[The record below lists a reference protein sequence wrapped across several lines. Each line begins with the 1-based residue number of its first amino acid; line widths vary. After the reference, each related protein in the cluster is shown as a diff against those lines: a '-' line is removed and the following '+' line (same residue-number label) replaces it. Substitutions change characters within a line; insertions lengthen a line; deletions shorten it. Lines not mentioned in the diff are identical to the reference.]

1 MATLTTTIIALNG
14 GNTAVPGTG
23 EDTSITV
30 TGAWLAGDQYTIT
43 FTDNTTGAQTQIGA
57 GNITGVTPTY
67 VLVFNNKTYLLG
79 GNTVYISAVGDPT
92 TWNNPNGIG
101 NGYLTLGD
109 YFGSSAMLVA
119 AAPYQG
125 KIVFFSRYSTQIWTV
140 DADLGQ
146 WQLLQILQ
154 NIGTVAGASV
164 QPLGDLDVFFLSD
177 TGIRSLRP
185 RDLTLNAFVPDI
197 GSPIDSLIQS
207 ALLANNYTTAC
218 GIVEPSANRYWCYL
232 NGVIYVLSYF
242 PSAKITA
249 WGMYWPTYATYPTAS
264 VGTYPV
270 TGSPVVTY
278 AATVGR
284 SYYWIKG
291 MHEVSITDGAVTY
304 SQSCSF
310 VSQGATLTVK
320 GVAGTTITANDVE
333 EQTPFTPTKFITY
346 NGQVFCRDATH
357 AFVFGGAD
365 NNTYD
370 GTIATAATSWL
381 DAKEPSVLKQ
391 SRGFES
397 AFSGSWT
404 FFEGMNQLNEQI
416 NKVWQ
421 GTKPTFQL
429 GQIDFSDQGY
439 HIKMQANTWDNQA
452 ATLSSLVFRYK
463 KGNEK

>member
-140 DADLGQ
+140 DTDLGQ

-164 QPLGDLDVFFLSD
+164 
-177 TGIRSLRP
+177 
-185 RDLTLNAFVPDI
+185 
-197 GSPIDSLIQS
+197 
-207 ALLANNYTTAC
+207 
-218 GIVEPSANRYWCYL
+218 
-232 NGVIYVLSYF
+232 
-242 PSAKITA
+242 
-249 WGMYWPTYATYPTAS
+249 
-264 VGTYPV
+264 
-270 TGSPVVTY
+270 
-278 AATVGR
+278 
-284 SYYWIKG
+284 
-291 MHEVSITDGAVTY
+291 
-304 SQSCSF
+304 
-310 VSQGATLTVK
+310 
-320 GVAGTTITANDVE
+320 
-333 EQTPFTPTKFITY
+333 
-346 NGQVFCRDATH
+346 
-357 AFVFGGAD
+357 
-365 NNTYD
+365 
-370 GTIATAATSWL
+370 
-381 DAKEPSVLKQ
+381 
-391 SRGFES
+391 
-397 AFSGSWT
+397 
-404 FFEGMNQLNEQI
+404 
-416 NKVWQ
+416 
-421 GTKPTFQL
+421 
-429 GQIDFSDQGY
+429 
-439 HIKMQANTWDNQA
+439 
-452 ATLSSLVFRYK
+452 
-463 KGNEK
+463 